1 MTSSLFSQDAVSLK
15 GDERLLKI
23 KNTVARLPPPHY
35 RTAKFLFAHLNRMSL
50 YSAKTGMDS
59 RNLAIVWSP
68 NLMRFVYH
76 IYVFDENDNYY
87 CGLSFLKDKQVFSWD
102 CCSMLR
108 LNAAVQGLFYRCSN
122 SKAFFESLAF

>member
-1 MTSSLFSQDAVSLK
+1 MK

-68 NLMRFVYH
+68 NLMRFVCH
-76 IYVFDENDNYY
+76 IYVIDEI
-87 CGLSFLKDKQVFSWD
+87 CQLLLWSVFSKRRTGI
-102 CCSMLR
+102 R
-108 LNAAVQGLFYRCSN
+108 LGLMQ
-122 SKAFFESLAF
+122 LAQPIL